1 MNRLREAC
9 IEGKMYE
16 VQKYMPIVKQ
26 RSFPLKA
33 LEKSHKPLVY
43 WTTVFGQLEIL
54 KELIEKH
61 GCDPHYKTERGDT
74 LLYAAC
80 ARGHSPVVRYL
91 ALVHKVDPNQQNK
104 FKVSPLVAASNN
116 GHLEAMVMLIDEFKC
131 DPMAVTDK
139 GESLLHKASGNGHLV
154 VVKRLIMKYG
164 LNPEIRS
171 GFNETPL
178 HFACGNGHLPV
189 ARYLIEEHK
198 CDTNAVNNS
207 HLTPLHSACR
217 NGHTDVVRYL
227 VFEDQICNV
236 SLKDSSG
243 NTPFHLAC
251 RYQRND
257 VVRVFLDSGKVD
269 PNLPNLSGDIPIK
282 LARSQDTI
290 KCLVDRGAKP
300 IGKMIDMLTELSQ
313 AERMVHTFFISSS
326 QDEKRDLAQMLQV
339 LASENPSIT
348 YFNPCNCRTNINL
361 KIQDHH
367 LLIHDYDGQPD
378 FLKHSM
384 IHAPSS
390 TLSTPLFMIIND
402 LRDGLEELK
411 RYAHTLAKFARN
423 ATLCL

>member
-1 MNRLREAC
+1 MNKLREAC

-16 VQKYMPIVKQ
+16 VQKYMPVVKQ
-26 RSFPLKA
+26 CSFPFKA
-33 LEKSHKPLVY
+33 LETSHKPLVY

-54 KELIEKH
+54 KELIEKY

-74 LLYAAC
+74 LLYIAC
-80 ARGHSPVVRYL
+80 ARGHSHVVRYL
-91 ALVHKVDPNQQNK
+91 TLVHKVDPNQQNK

-131 DPMAVTDK
+131 DLMALTGK
-139 GESLLHKASGNGHLV
+139 GESLLHKASGNGHLII
-154 VVKRLIMKYG
+154 VKCLISKYG

-189 ARYLIEEHK
+189 AQYLIEEHK
-198 CDTNAVNNS
+198 CDTNAVNIS
-207 HLTPLHSACR
+207 HSTPLHSACR

-227 VFEDQICNV
+227 VFEDQRCDV
-236 SLKDSSG
+236 TLKDSSG

-257 VVRVFLDSGKVD
+257 VVRVLLDSGKVD

-290 KCLVDRGAKP
+290 KCLVERGAKP
-300 IGKMIDMLTELSQ
+300 IGKMIDVLTELSQ
-313 AERMVHTFFISSS
+313 AEKLVHMFLIGSSL
-326 QDEKRDLAQMLQV
+326 DEKNFLAQTLKV
-339 LASENPSIT
+339 LASENPTIT

-361 KIQDHH
+361 KIQDHY

-378 FLKHSM
+378 FLKHNV
-384 IHAPSS
+384 IQAPSS
-390 TLSTPLFMIIND
+390 TLSPPLFMIINN
-402 LRDGLEELK
+402 LKDGLEELK
-411 RYAHTLAKFARN
+411 RYACTHAS
-423 ATLCL
+423 